1 MRSQS
6 LAVAGL
12 LALVAVELSC
22 HAGDLLNGTTTGRQP
37 VVPRQLAFTTQPGS
51 AAADTPLSTVR
62 VSALDSGGSLA
73 PTFSGT
79 VTVSLDSN
87 PGSGTLTGTLTETAV
102 NGVATFADLRIDK
115 PGTGYRL
122 RAVASG
128 LLEATSQ
135 AFDITTS
142 QPPPPPPATRLRFT
156 VQPPPS
162 TDAGQTMAASSVAAL
177 DSSGS
182 VVTTFSR
189 AITVAILANPGG
201 GTLSGTLTVNA
212 VNGVAT
218 FSTLSIDKP
227 GTGYTLQATSAG
239 LASATSHAFTI
250 TAAPPPPP
258 PAASHLKF
266 TVQPTSTQAGQSIA
280 PAVQVSALDTSGTVA
295 SSFTGAITVEI
306 GTNPAGGTLSGTTT
320 ANAVNGVATFS
331 NLSINNAGTG
341 YTLQATSAGLTSAT
355 SGAFDITP
363 PPPPPATQLRFTVQ
377 PTNTLPLVVITP
389 AVEVTA
395 LDAQGNPVAG
405 FNGSITIAIGHDA
418 SLLGNA
424 VLSGTVTVN
433 AVNGVARFSDLSIDQ
448 PGLGYTLR
456 VTASALTGAESSPF
470 NIGTP

>member
-102 NGVATFADLRIDK
+102 NGGATFADLRIDK

-122 RAVASG
+122 RAVTSG
-128 LLEATSQ
+128 LSEPASQ

-156 VQPPPS
+156 IQPPPS
-162 TDAGQTMAASSVAAL
+162 TLAGQTMAASSVAAL

-189 AITVAILANPGG
+189 AITVAILANP
-201 GTLSGTLTVNA
+201 
-212 VNGVAT
+212 
-218 FSTLSIDKP
+218 
-227 GTGYTLQATSAG
+227 
-239 LASATSHAFTI
+239 
-250 TAAPPPPP
+250 
-258 PAASHLKF
+258 
-266 TVQPTSTQAGQSIA
+266 
-280 PAVQVSALDTSGTVA
+280 
-295 SSFTGAITVEI
+295 
-306 GTNPAGGTLSGTTT
+306 AGGTLS
-320 ANAVNGVATFS
+320 
-331 NLSINNAGTG
+331 
-341 YTLQATSAGLTSAT
+341 
-355 SGAFDITP
+355 
-363 PPPPPATQLRFTVQ
+363 
-377 PTNTLPLVVITP
+377 
-389 AVEVTA
+389 
-395 LDAQGNPVAG
+395 
-405 FNGSITIAIGHDA
+405 
-418 SLLGNA
+418 
-424 VLSGTVTVN
+424 
-433 AVNGVARFSDLSIDQ
+433 
-448 PGLGYTLR
+448 
-456 VTASALTGAESSPF
+456 
-470 NIGTP
+470 